1 MRLQRLAIL
10 ALASALSGL
19 AGCTKA
25 SPKAG
30 GLTAQVEML
39 DASKLRPAFE
49 GAPAETQAQVNKV
62 MLALGSSDL
71 VGALSE
77 LESLT
82 NNASVTEP
90 QKQVAADLSQQI
102 QKKLSETAPPGQ

>member
-1 MRLQRLAIL
+1 MRIHRLAIV
-10 ALASALSGL
+10 ALASASIGL
-19 AGCTKA
+19 AGCGK
-25 SPKAG
+25 PKPEAG
-30 GLTAQVEML
+30 GLTAQVETL

-62 MLALGSSDL
+62 MLDLGSSDF

-82 NNASVTEP
+82 NNATATDA
-90 QKQVAADLSQQI
+90 QKQVVANLSQQI
-102 QKKLSETAPPGQ
+102 QKKLSEAPPQ